1 MMQTF
6 ITPPPPLCVYNSL
19 LAFLMD
25 ENLWEEKDNRC
36 ISSSYHQGSAED
48 AEYEEGTYC
57 KKCDE
62 HIFEAKP
69 FFPQIH

>member
-1 MMQTF
+1 
-6 ITPPPPLCVYNSL
+6 
-19 LAFLMD
+19 MD